1 MLDSL
6 LIMGSILFFIVL
18 TYAYKMIQRKYNN
31 YPTACNVLY
40 IPKKEKMNIIDPKM
54 YQSSPLSFK
63 IDPFKISDYPNE
75 TILDK
80 IN

>member
-6 LIMGSILFFIVL
+6 LIIGSILFFVVL
-18 TYAYKMIQRKYNN
+18 TYAYKMRQRKYNK

-40 IPKKEKMNIIDPKM
+40 IPKKEKSILIDPQS

-63 IDPFKISDYPNE
+63 IDPFKISNYPEE

>member
-6 LIMGSILFFIVL
+6 LIIGSILFFVVL
-18 TYAYKMIQRKYNN
+18 TYAYKMRQRKYNK

-40 IPKKEKMNIIDPKM
+40 IPKKEKSNLIDPQS

-63 IDPFKISDYPNE
+63 IDPFKISNYPEE